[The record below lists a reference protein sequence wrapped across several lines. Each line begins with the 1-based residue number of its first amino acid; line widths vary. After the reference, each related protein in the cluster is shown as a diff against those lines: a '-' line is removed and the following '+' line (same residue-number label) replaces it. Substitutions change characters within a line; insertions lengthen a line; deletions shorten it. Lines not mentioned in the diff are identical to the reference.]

1 MLTRPPSTRSVW
13 PINSVKASNSINA
26 SVDCCCPTA
35 ARYINM
41 LTRPPS
47 TRSVWPIN
55 SINTSE
61 SRKFGSEV
69 HSYFVRPIFDG
80 RHNTAYGPYALQ
92 LHHCPY
98 PVSDADSIP
107 GCFQHNNKLKLTKN
121 CNVDFSQ
128 CIKAISCIIST
139 LQNVDLARFSTIGL
153 NFSRCFWFL
162 MRP

>member
-13 PINSVKASNSINA
+13 PINSVKTSNSINASVNCCCPTEDIYINMLTRPPSTRSVRPIKSVKASNSINA

-69 HSYFVRPIFDG
+69 HSYFVRPTFDG
-80 RHNTAYGPYALQ
+80 RHRIGGGGNHCGKIYILRHEPQHDSL
-92 LHHCPY
+92 LH
-98 PVSDADSIP
+98 
-107 GCFQHNNKLKLTKN
+107 F
-121 CNVDFSQ
+121 
-128 CIKAISCIIST
+128 AICK
-139 LQNVDLARFSTIGL
+139 QYCD
-153 NFSRCFWFL
+153 C
-162 MRP
+162 

>member
-61 SRKFGSEV
+61 SRQFGSEV
-69 HSYFVRPIFDG
+69 RRHFVRPTFDG
-80 RHNTAYGPYALQ
+80 RHNTAVHKQKLDLRQ
-92 LHHCPY
+92 LGLFPLIVLFIRGQCPGGI
-98 PVSDADSIP
+98 VRIP
-107 GCFQHNNKLKLTKN
+107 SAGTYQGRKTQKY
-121 CNVDFSQ
+121 
-128 CIKAISCIIST
+128 
-139 LQNVDLARFSTIGL
+139 
-153 NFSRCFWFL
+153 
-162 MRP
+162 